1 MFLAT
6 GPPGV
11 ALSIPL
17 RDGLSQATINGRTN
31 GRINDRTRDPSEWR
45 HAVDP
50 KGNAVGTWRCATVV
64 RITTETTTETTA
76 EMTAMKSAGTRLRP
90 GRWSAETT
98 DGTITTIVETTVA
111 PSHEAFG
118 IPRRGGRA
126 IRVRRQPSSWSMV
139 IPITSAMAL
148 GSAVPITVA
157 K

>member
-6 GPPGV
+6 GPPGA

-17 RDGLSQATINGRTN
+17 RDGMSQATINGRTS
-31 GRINDRTRDPSEWR
+31 DRTRDPSEWR

-50 KGNAVGTWRCATVV
+50 NWNDVGTRRCATVV
-64 RITTETTTETTA
+64 RITTETTPETTTETTA
-76 EMTAMKSAGTRLRP
+76 EMTAMKSVGTRLQP
-90 GRWSAETT
+90 GRSSAETT
-98 DGTITTIVETTVA
+98 DETITTIVETTVA

-139 IPITSAMAL
+139 IRITSVMAL